1 MLQHHN
7 DEDDDSAHN
16 SAFASGNV
24 HLITTKE
31 HWEEKLAEASKD
43 GKIVSFSILSCFG
56 GTSESYHVVSFP
68 LSLHMNKQEPGNP
81 TISL

>member
-1 MLQHHN
+1 MVQHHN
-7 DEDDDSAHN
+7 DDDDSNHN
-16 SAFASGNV
+16 AAFASGNV

-43 GKIVSFSILSCFG
+43 GKIVSFSILFCFG
-56 GTSESYHVVSFP
+56 GINEPYHTVSLPF
-68 LSLHMNKQEPGNP
+68 SLHMHKREPGNP